1 MTMSDVEPTP
11 EDYEAA
17 RKSLERP
24 PEQIFLDVAARVE
37 ARKRIERE
45 HEERRRRLLRR
56 LLPFRRTA

>member
-1 MTMSDVEPTP
+1 MDDVIPTP

-24 PEQIFLDVAARVE
+24 PRQIFLDVAARIE

-45 HEERRRRLLRR
+45 RIERRRRLLRR
-56 LLPFRRTA
+56 LFPFRRAA

>member
-1 MTMSDVEPTP
+1 MDDVVPTP

-24 PEQIFLDVAARVE
+24 PQQIFLDVAARIE

-45 HEERRRRLLRR
+45 RLERRRRLLRR
-56 LLPFRRTA
+56 FLPFRRAA